1 MASEGITQDAADPV
15 SSAGTD
21 SDRSVRDVS
30 RLRVRRRFARGV
42 LVVGALLTV
51 MGASMILACF
61 INDRTIE
68 EARGQ
73 SVAEV
78 VDTSPIRTAV
88 RFNTED
94 GRVFLPP
101 NGVLYPSDL
110 QVGQLVRVEY
120 DARNPDLV
128 RVAGRN
134 WTVSLLPVASSL
146 AVVWAVLLPAYYLLR
161 RSIQA

>member
-1 MASEGITQDAADPV
+1 MSEE
-15 SSAGTD
+15 
-21 SDRSVRDVS
+21 S
-30 RLRVRRRFARGV
+30 RRRVRRRIARGV
-42 LVVGALLTV
+42 LIVGALLTV
-51 MGASMILACF
+51 MGACMILACY
-61 INDRTIE
+61 INDRTIT

-73 SVAEV
+73 AVAEV

-101 NGVLYPSDL
+101 AGVLYPSDL

-128 RVAGRN
+128 RVAGRT
-134 WTVSLLPVASSL
+134 WTLSLLPVLSSL
-146 AVVWAVLLPAYYLLR
+146 AVLWALVLPTYYLLR
-161 RSIQA
+161 RSIRE

>member
-1 MASEGITQDAADPV
+1 MQE
-15 SSAGTD
+15 SS
-21 SDRSVRDVS
+21 RR
-30 RLRVRRRFARGV
+30 RVRRRVARGV
-42 LVVGALLTV
+42 LVVGALLTA
-51 MGASMILACF
+51 MGLSMILACF
-61 INDRTIE
+61 INDRTIV

-73 SVAEV
+73 AVAEV

-146 AVVWAVLLPAYYLLR
+146 AVVWAILLPTYYLIR
-161 RSIQA
+161 RSIRD